1 MSKQDD
7 LKYLQSELFGKQDS
21 VRFTADYNEVE
32 KLSDRQFIFVI
43 ADANSIGSGN
53 PSSDE
58 IGLYAKFNGR
68 TFKVSLSEV
77 S

>member
-7 LKYLQSELFGKQDS
+7 LKYLQSELFGKQDN
-21 VRFTADYNEVE
+21 VVFTADYNKVE
-32 KLSDRQFIFVI
+32 QMADRQFIFVI
-43 ADANSIGSGN
+43 ADAGSISSGN

>member
-1 MSKQDD
+1 MSKEDD

-32 KLSDRQFIFVI
+32 KLHNGKFIFVI
-43 ADANSIGSGN
+43 ADAGSISSGN

-68 TFKVSLSEV
+68 IFKVSLSEV